1 MTPPRRHP
9 VRYDPRSFAWL
20 LASLLA
26 LPLAVGC
33 ARAPVAADPTTAA
46 APAGPVEIVAW
57 LDDDPGGPAM
67 LPVAAHMIAS
77 ARDDTT
83 RSWLWVQ
90 VELHENQDVRLL
102 GPGALKFRL
111 ELADGT
117 TREVLD
123 EGVRV
128 PLDAGANTFLNS
140 ATGPI
145 TIRASHAHGSATCV
159 PLLVR
164 LPLQDGPLPRMSGVA
179 SVPERWQ
186 RH

>member
-9 VRYDPRSFAWL
+9 ACCDPRPFVW
-20 LASLLA
+20 LLA
-26 LPLAVGC
+26 LPLAAGC
-33 ARAPVAADPTTAA
+33 ARAPVAADSVTAA
-46 APAGPVEIVAW
+46 ATAATAGPVEIVAW
-57 LDDDPGGPAM
+57 LDDDPSGPAR

-102 GPGALKFRL
+102 GPGALKFH
-111 ELADGT
+111 LALPDGT
-117 TREVLD
+117 IREVLD

-140 ATGPI
+140 ASGPI
-145 TIRASHAHGSATCV
+145 TIRAGHAHGSATCV

-164 LPLQDGPLPRMSGVA
+164 LPLQDGPLPAARGVA
-179 SVPERWQ
+179 AVSGRWL

>member
-1 MTPPRRHP
+1 MTPPRRYSARYHP
-9 VRYDPRSFAWL
+9 RPFAW
-20 LASLLA
+20 LLA

-33 ARAPVAADPTTAA
+33 TRPPVAADPTTAA
-46 APAGPVEIVAW
+46 AAATTAGPVEIVAW
-57 LDDDPGGPAM
+57 LDDDPDGPAR

-117 TREVLD
+117 IREVLD

-145 TIRASHAHGSATCV
+145 TIRAGHAHGSATCV

-164 LPLQDGPLPRMSGVA
+164 LPLQDGPLPETRGVA
-179 SVPERWQ
+179 AVPERWQ

>member
-9 VRYDPRSFAWL
+9 ARYDPRSFAWL
-20 LASLLA
+20 LA
-26 LPLAVGC
+26 LPLAAGC
-33 ARAPVAADPTTAA
+33 ARAPVAADSMTAA
-46 APAGPVEIVAW
+46 ATAATAGPVEIVAW
-57 LDDDPGGPAM
+57 LEDDPGGPAM

-90 VELHENQDVRLL
+90 VELHDDQDVRLL
-102 GPGALKFRL
+102 GPGALQFRL
-111 ELADGT
+111 ELPDGSIH
-117 TREVLD
+117 EVLD

-140 ATGPI
+140 ASGPI
-145 TIRASHAHGSATCV
+145 TIRAGHAHGSATCV

-164 LPLQDGPLPRMSGVA
+164 LPRQDGPSPAARGVVAVSG
-179 SVPERWQ
+179 RWL

>member
-1 MTPPRRHP
+1 MTTPRRIP
-9 VRYDPRSFAWL
+9 NWCDLRTIVCL
-20 LASLLA
+20 LAM
-26 LPLAVGC
+26 PLAIGC
-33 ARAPVAADPTTAA
+33 TRPPVAVDPASSAATAA
-46 APAGPVEIVAW
+46 TAAPVEIVAW
-57 LDDDPGGPAM
+57 LDDDPSGPAM

-102 GPGALKFRL
+102 GPGALRFCL
-111 ELADGT
+111 ELPDGT
-117 TREVLD
+117 IREVLD

-140 ATGPI
+140 ASGPI
-145 TIRASHAHGSATCV
+145 TIRPSHAHGSATCV

-164 LPLQDGPLPRMSGVA
+164 LPLQEGPPPTTRSVA
-179 SVPERWQ
+179 AVPERWQ

>member
-1 MTPPRRHP
+1 MTPPRRHSA
-9 VRYDPRSFAWL
+9 RCDPRSFVW
-20 LASLLA
+20 LLA

-33 ARAPVAADPTTAA
+33 VRPPVAADPTQAA
-46 APAGPVEIVAW
+46 SMVGPVEIVAW
-57 LDDDPGGPAM
+57 LDDDLGGPAR

-102 GPGALKFRL
+102 GPGALRFRL
-111 ELADGT
+111 ALADGT
-117 TREVLD
+117 IREVLD

-140 ATGPI
+140 ASGPI
-145 TIRASHAHGSATCV
+145 TIRASHAHGSATCI

-164 LPLQDGPLPRMSGVA
+164 LPLQDEPRPAARGVA
-179 SVPERWQ
+179 AVPERWQ